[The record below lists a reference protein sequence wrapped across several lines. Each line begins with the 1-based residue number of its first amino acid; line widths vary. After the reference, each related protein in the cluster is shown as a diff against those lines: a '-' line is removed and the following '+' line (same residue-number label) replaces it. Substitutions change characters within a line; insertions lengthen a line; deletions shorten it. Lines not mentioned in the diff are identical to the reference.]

1 MIERKPTAALRSA
14 LLALAVFVVA
24 LGIAPGAATTQDQDA
39 PRVRLP
45 EDEAP
50 HDALI
55 EWWYYT
61 GHLFAP
67 DGTRYGFE
75 QVFFKGQPGAITGYV
90 GHVAVTDGARD
101 RFVYDQKIGPATGV
115 SRPGPGFNLRL
126 DDWAMAG
133 SEGTDRLV
141 GSVPGYTFALDLEAT
156 KPAVLHDGDGYIEYG
171 NGTASYYYSRTR
183 MTVSGQLTVDGERV
197 PVTGEAWFD
206 KQWGDFQ
213 TFSRGGWDW
222 FALQLDDGSDLM
234 LYLIRGPDGEIG
246 IADGSIVAP
255 DGTLTVLERDDF
267 SITATEQWTSPATNV
282 TYPVGW
288 TISLPASDLDL
299 TVTPT
304 LPDQELDTRDTTRVI
319 YWEGEVTVA
328 GTKAAMPISGLG
340 YVELT
345 GYAEFGEDI
354 PIAS

>member
-1 MIERKPTAALRSA
+1 MIRSQHDAVRPCA
-14 LLALAVFVVA
+14 LLALAVLSVA
-24 LGIAPGAATTQDQDA
+24 LAVVPGAAGAQDQDA

-45 EDEAP
+45 QDEAP

-75 QVFFKGQPGAITGYV
+75 QVFFKGQPGAIAGYV
-90 GHVAVTDGARD
+90 GHVAVTDGARG
-101 RFVYDQKIGPATGV
+101 RFVYDQRIGPAAGV

-133 SEGTDRLV
+133 SEGRDRLV
-141 GSVPGYTFALDLEAT
+141 GSVPGYGFALDLEAT
-156 KPAVLHDGDGYIEYG
+156 KPATLHDGDGYIEYG

-183 MTVSGQLTVDGERV
+183 MAVSGQLTVDGERV

-206 KQWGDFQ
+206 KQWGDFR
-213 TFSRGGWDW
+213 TFSQGGWDW

-234 LYLIRGPDGEIG
+234 LYLIRGPDGAVG

-267 SITATEQWTSPATNV
+267 SIVATDEWTSPETGV

-288 TISLPASDLDL
+288 TVSLPRHDLDL

-304 LPDQELDTRDTTRVI
+304 IPNQELDTRDTTRVI
-319 YWEGEVTVA
+319 YWEGEATVA
-328 GTKAAMPISGLG
+328 GTRAGKAITGLG

-345 GYAEFGEDI
+345 GYAEFGRDV
-354 PIAS
+354 PLD